1 MDAFPANLRLL
12 ATHNILLEELNSRDF
27 LWENDVLPNRMHVHL
42 DMYLDEFLKYEFD
55 MVFRLLSFSSSLVDV
70 EIRFKTF
77 PSKNQG
83 ISIRMCSFKPMAF
96 EPSL

>member
-42 DMYLDEFLKYEFD
+42 DMYLDEFLK
-55 MVFRLLSFSSSLVDV
+55 
-70 EIRFKTF
+70 
-77 PSKNQG
+77 
-83 ISIRMCSFKPMAF
+83 
-96 EPSL
+96 